1 MSKEHLATF
10 IIERSAKFGSKVAL
24 RRKVDGQ
31 WHETSYV
38 DFISQ
43 SRAIAAAL
51 LGRGIGRHDRI
62 GIFSDN
68 RPEWAITDLAALI
81 AFATS
86 VPIYAT
92 NTAEQTRYIVD
103 DSGLRILFVGD
114 REQLERARPLLASG
128 SSLELIVTY
137 DDLSERDDQKII
149 TFAEFL
155 AEGRAKGLDDELDA
169 NLEQG
174 DTEDLVTIIY
184 TSGTTGEPK
193 GVMLSHANLF
203 HQFHTIDED
212 FHVGPE
218 DRSLSF
224 LPLSHVF
231 ERVWCY
237 YLFVKGASV
246 SFLDDPRNVLELFAD
261 VRPTA
266 MCSVPRL
273 FEKIYAT
280 AHARVEKAPP
290 HRRAIFNWAIRTGSR
305 YQYATRRGG
314 AGRFLQLQHRL
325 ADRLVL
331 SKVRDIVGGP
341 KNFLAAGGAR
351 LAQNIEE
358 FFLACGIL
366 VCQGYGLTETSPTL
380 SVNRPHD
387 FLFGTVG
394 KPVKGV
400 EVRIAADGE
409 IIVRG
414 PNIMKG
420 YWNKPDATREVLTED
435 GWFSTGDIGE
445 LDDRGFLR
453 ITDRKKDLII
463 TSGGKNIAPQR
474 IETVL
479 SQDFYIEQ
487 LVAIGDDRKFISAL
501 VVPSFPAL
509 EEWAREQGLTYG
521 DHVELVALPEV
532 KAFYRQRI
540 EAGNQQLAQYE
551 RVKEFAVMGAE
562 FSQATGEVTAT
573 LKTRRR
579 FVNQK
584 YAAVIDQLYA

>member
-24 RRKVDGQ
+24 RRKVSGEWQ
-31 WHETSYV
+31 ETTYT
-38 DFISQ
+38 DFIRQ
-43 SRAIAAAL
+43 ARAIAAAL
-51 LGRGIGRHDRI
+51 LGRGIARHDRV

-92 NTAEQTRYIVD
+92 NTGEQTRYIVD
-103 DSGLRILFVGD
+103 DSGLRILFVGNQ
-114 REQLERARPLLASG
+114 EQLEHARPLLG
-128 SSLELIVTY
+128 RSSLELIVTY
-137 DDLSERDDQKII
+137 DELGEQGDNRII
-149 TFAEFL
+149 TFSDFL
-155 AEGRAKGLDDELDA
+155 AEGEAQELDERLDA
-169 NLEQG
+169 NLAQG

-212 FHVGPE
+212 FDVGPE

-273 FEKIYAT
+273 FEKIYST
-280 AHARVEKAPP
+280 AHAKVEKAPP
-290 HRRAIFNWAIRTGSR
+290 HRRAIFNWAIQTGSR
-305 YQYATRRGG
+305 YQYATRQGT
-314 AGRFLQLQHRL
+314 AGPMLRFQHRL

-331 SKVRDIVGGP
+331 SKVRNIVGGP
-341 KNFLAAGGAR
+341 KKFLAAGGAK

-400 EVRIAADGE
+400 EVKIAADGE

-420 YWNKPDATREVLTED
+420 YWNKPEATREVLTED

-463 TSGGKNIAPQR
+463 TSGGKNIAPQH

-479 SQDFYIEQ
+479 RQDFYIEQ

-501 VVPSFPAL
+501 VVPNFPAL
-509 EEWAREQGLTYG
+509 EEWAREQGLTYTNR
-521 DHVELVALPEV
+521 DELVALPRV
-532 KAFYRQRI
+532 HALYQQRI
-540 EAGNQQLAQYE
+540 ETGNQQLAQYE
-551 RVKEFAVMGAE
+551 RVKKFHIMPAE
-562 FSQATGEVTAT
+562 FTQATGEVTAT
-573 LKTRRR
+573 LKTRRK

-584 YAAVIDQLYA
+584 YATIIDQIYA